1 MSQGGEALVGDARQR
16 QAAAFQLL
24 RDRWGERVCFEV
36 PADDPDE
43 RVLH

>member
-1 MSQGGEALVGDARQR
+1 VSQGGEALVGDARQR

-24 RDRWGERVCFEV
+24 RDRWGERVGFGA
-36 PADDPDE
+36 PGDDPDE